1 MQIDRRLF
9 THFDW
14 TLLGI
19 ILAIA
24 SIGILNLYS
33 ATAKIEMAGT
43 PFYVKQIF
51 WVLIGLTL
59 MVVLAF
65 VEYRFYSDF
74 AYLVYA
80 IASVLLLLV
89 LVYGII
95 TSGAQRWV
103 RIGSLSFQPSEFV
116 KIAFIF
122 ALAKFFHR
130 PPDREGYSLKQLPF
144 PFLLLLLPMALILKQ
159 PDLGTAIILLLV
171 FFSTLIFVKIR
182 WSSLLA
188 IGLAGAAAVPLL
200 WNFLKEYQ
208 KRRIVTFFNPDLDPL
223 GAGYHLIQS
232 KIAVGSGGIIGKGFM
247 KGTQSRL
254 GFLPEQQTDFIFS
267 ALGEEWGLIGSLL
280 VIGLYVALILWG
292 LRIAVHARDRFS
304 AILAFGVVAMLFWH
318 VFINIGMVVGLLPVV
333 GLTLPLMSY
342 GGSSLVAV
350 YAAMGLL
357 ANVALRR
364 FVNCS
369 NWRSSDRQT
378 W

>member
-1 MQIDRRLF
+1 MMQIDRRLF
-9 THFDW
+9 IHFDW

-51 WVLIGLTL
+51 WVLIGLTA
-59 MVVLAF
+59 MVTLAF

-74 AYLVYA
+74 AYLVYT
-80 IASVLLLLV
+80 IALVLLLLV
-89 LVYGII
+89 LAYGII

-103 RIGSLSFQPSEFV
+103 KIGPLSFQPSEFV
-116 KIAFIF
+116 KISFIL

-130 PPDREGYSLKQLPF
+130 PPDREGYSLKQLPL
-144 PFLLLLLPMALILKQ
+144 PFLLLLLPLVLILKQ

-171 FFSTLIFVKIR
+171 FFSVLIFVKIR

-188 IGLAGAAAVPLL
+188 IGLAGTAAVPLL

-208 KRRIVTFFNPDLDPL
+208 KRRIATFFNPDLDPL

-267 ALGEEWGLIGSLL
+267 ALGEEWGLIGSLF
-280 VIGLYVALILWG
+280 VIGLYAALILWG
-292 LRIAVHARDRFS
+292 LHIAVQAKDRFS

-318 VFINIGMVVGLLPVV
+318 VFINIGMVLGMMPVV
-333 GLTLPLMSY
+333 GIPLPLLSY
-342 GGSSLVAV
+342 GGGFLLSSL
-350 YAAMGLL
+350 
-357 ANVALRR
+357 LRNGGVLPLVCGKML
-364 FVNCS
+364 FLI
-369 NWRSSDRQT
+369 
-378 W
+378 